1 MGSAPSGTSMAA
13 RRPAASAAP
22 AAAAGSRAGGES
34 WRDEETRATVLPG
47 ADDLEVDAGEE
58 AEDLDLEDLS
68 DDEEVELPAETPVP
82 EEDDSEW

>member
-1 MGSAPSGTSMAA
+1 MAA
-13 RRPAASAAP
+13 RRSAAPAASAAE
-22 AAAAGSRAGGES
+22 AGSRAGGES
-34 WRDEETRATVLPG
+34 WRDEETRATALPG